1 MAQTAAMTHVTATV
15 KSLNATGPSVEAK
28 FLVDAGSINTLLPAS
43 MLKKAGIQPVK
54 TEVYELANGQ
64 QIEFPVGAARIDILD
79 RFVMVEVIFGPE
91 DAEPLLGAVALEC
104 AGLVVD
110 PSSQTLR
117 RLHALSLKR
126 AA

>member
-1 MAQTAAMTHVTATV
+1 MGITHVTATV
-15 KSLNATGPSVEAK
+15 KSLNATGLSVEAK
-28 FLVDAGSINTLLPAS
+28 FLVDTGAINCLLPAS
-43 MLKKAGIQPVK
+43 MLRKAGIQPLK

-64 QIEFPVGAARIDILD
+64 QTEFPVGAARIDILD

>member
-1 MAQTAAMTHVTATV
+1 MGITHVTATV
-15 KSLNATGPSVEAK
+15 KSLDATGLSVEAK
-28 FLVDAGSINTLLPAS
+28 FLVDTGSINCLLPAS
-43 MLKKAGIQPVK
+43 MLKKAGIQPLK

>member
-1 MAQTAAMTHVTATV
+1 MPYITATIR
-15 KSLNATGPSVEAK
+15 SLDAAEPSVEAQ
-28 FLVDAGSINTLLPAS
+28 FLVDTGAINCLLPAS
-43 MLKKAGIQPVK
+43 MLQRAGIRPLK
-54 TEVYELANGQ
+54 TEVYELADGR
-64 QIEFPVGAARIDILD
+64 QIALPVGAARIDLLD
-79 RFVMVEVIFGPE
+79 TFAIVQVIFGPE